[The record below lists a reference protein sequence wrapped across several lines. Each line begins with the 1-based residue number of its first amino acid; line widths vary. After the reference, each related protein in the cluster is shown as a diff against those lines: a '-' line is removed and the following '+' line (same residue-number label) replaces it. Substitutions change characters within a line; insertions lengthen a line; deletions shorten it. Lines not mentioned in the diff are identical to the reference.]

1 MFTEIICQ
9 VSCVAH
15 LQPYLIVSLAMHM
28 YSNKH
33 DILNGISYM
42 YLTQTMKLQFILGV
56 I

>member
-33 DILNGISYM
+33 DILNGISY
-42 YLTQTMKLQFILGV
+42 LTQTMKLQLILGV
-56 I
+56 F